1 MSYVNP
7 RLLTLKPYKVAS
19 HKIWSV
25 PAGERSGILK
35 LDWNEATVPPSPK
48 VRQALKDLMEE
59 EDFFHLYPSTFNEEL
74 MRSLSAYTGM
84 PEANIQYFGSSDSLH
99 EYIARA
105 YLGEGKKVL
114 VLWPSY
120 DNFRLTAESTGAKL
134 CYSEMSSDF
143 ELSLQQLRED
153 LEREKPDM
161 AYVCNP
167 NNPTGTL
174 IPSACVEELVNDFRD
189 TVFLLDEAYIE
200 FSGAASSCR
209 LVLHHENLLV
219 TRTLSKA
226 FGLANIRF
234 GYLIASEE
242 NIQAIS
248 RIRNPKNIT
257 TFTQVAA
264 IAALKDTAY
273 MRAYAEEVR
282 SAREIFINGMN
293 REPLKDFFEAFP
305 SCGNFVLLRCRNA
318 GTKQAILKW
327 YEAHNIFVRNVSQ
340 SASLVN
346 CIRVSVGTEDQ
357 MQQVLDVTR
366 LAIEE
371 KII

>member
-1 MSYVNP
+1 MNFVNP
-7 RLLTLKPYKVAS
+7 RLLNLKPYKVAS
-19 HKIWSV
+19 HKIWAV
-25 PAGERSGILK
+25 PAGERSRILK

-48 VRQALKDLMEE
+48 VKEALRNLMDE
-59 EDFFHLYPSTFNEEL
+59 EDFFHLYPSTFNEKL
-74 MRSLSAYTGM
+74 MQALSRYTGM
-84 PEANIQYFGSSDSLH
+84 PEANLQYFGSSDSLH

-120 DNFRLTAESTGAKL
+120 DNFRLTAESSGAVL
-134 CYSEMSSDF
+134 CYSEMNADF
-143 ELSLQQLRED
+143 EFSLKQLRED
-153 LEREKPDM
+153 LAREDPSM
-161 AYVCNP
+161 AYICNP

-174 IPSACVEELVNDFRD
+174 IPSDCVEELIRDFPE
-189 TVFLLDEAYIE
+189 TMFLLDEAYIE

-209 LVLHHENLLV
+209 LVQDHENLLV

-234 GYLIASEE
+234 GYLVASEA

-257 TFTQVAA
+257 TFTQAA
-264 IAALKDTAY
+264 AAAALEDADY
-273 MRAYAEEVR
+273 MRAYAREVM
-282 SAREIFINGMN
+282 SAREIFILGMN
-293 REPLKDFFEAFP
+293 RKPLGDFFEAFP
-305 SCGNFVLLRCRNA
+305 SSGNFVLLRCRDA
-318 GTKQAILKW
+318 AVKEAILKW
-327 YEAHNIFVRNVSQ
+327 YEAHDIFVRNVSQ
-340 SASLVN
+340 SASLAN
-346 CIRVSVGTEDQ
+346 CIRVSIGTEDQ
-357 MQQVLDVTR
+357 MQQVLNVTR

>member
-1 MSYVNP
+1 MSFVNP
-7 RLLTLKPYKVAS
+7 RLLDLKPYKVAS

-25 PAGERSGILK
+25 PAEERSRILK

-48 VRQALKDLMEE
+48 VKQALKDLMEE
-59 EDFFHLYPSTFNEEL
+59 EDFFHLYPSTFNETL
-74 MRSLSAYTGM
+74 MQSLSRYTGM
-84 PEANIQYFGSSDSLH
+84 PAANIQYFGSSDSLH

-120 DNFRLTAESTGAKL
+120 DNFRLTAESSGASL
-134 CYSEMSSDF
+134 CYSEMNADF
-143 ELSLQQLRED
+143 EFSLQKLRED
-153 LEREKPDM
+153 LEREKPAM

-174 IPSACVEELVNDFRD
+174 IPSACVEELVTDFAD
-189 TVFLLDEAYIE
+189 TMFLLDEAYIE
-200 FSGAASSCR
+200 FSGASSSCR
-209 LVLHHENLLV
+209 LVLDHENLLV

-234 GYLIASEE
+234 GYLVASEA
-242 NIQAIS
+242 NIQAVS

-264 IAALKDTAY
+264 AAALDDAAY
-273 MRAYAEEVR
+273 MRAYAKEVM
-282 SAREIFINGMN
+282 SARELFIHGLN
-293 REPLKDFFEAFP
+293 RKPLREFFEPFP
-305 SCGNFVLLRCRNA
+305 SCGNFVLVRCRNA
-318 GTKQAILKW
+318 AMKEAILKW
-327 YEAHNIFVRNVSQ
+327 YESHDIFVRNVSQ
-340 SASLVN
+340 SASLAN
-346 CIRVSVGTEDQ
+346 CIRISIGTEDQ
-357 MQQVLDVTR
+357 MQQVLEVTR

>member
-1 MSYVNP
+1 MSYVDP
-7 RLLTLKPYKVAS
+7 RLLTLKPYTVAS

-25 PAGERSGILK
+25 PACERSRILK

-48 VRQALKDLMEE
+48 VREALKSLMDE

-74 MRSLSAYTGM
+74 MQALSAYTGM
-84 PEANIQYFGSSDSLH
+84 PAANIQYFASSDSLH

-120 DNFRLTAESTGAKL
+120 DNFRLTAESTGAVM
-134 CYSEMSSDF
+134 CYSEMSADF
-143 ELSLQQLRED
+143 ELSLQKLRED
-153 LEREKPDM
+153 LAREKPAM
-161 AYVCNP
+161 AYICNP

-174 IPSACVEELVNDFRD
+174 IPSGCVEELVSAFKD
-189 TVFLLDEAYIE
+189 TLFLLDEAYIE
-200 FSGAASSCR
+200 FSGTSSSGR
-209 LVLHHENLLV
+209 LALEHENILV

-234 GYLIASEE
+234 GYLIASRE

-264 IAALKDTAY
+264 IAALQDADY
-273 MRAYAEEVR
+273 MRAYAKEVM
-282 SAREIFINGMN
+282 SAREIFVSGMN
-293 REPLKDFFEAFP
+293 REPLKDCFEAFP
-305 SCGNFVLLRCRNA
+305 SSGNFVLIRCRNA
-318 GTKQAILKW
+318 RTKAAILKW
-327 YEAHNIFVRNVSQ
+327 YEEHNIFVRNVSQ

-346 CIRVSVGTEDQ
+346 CIRVSVGTEAQ
-357 MQQVLDVTR
+357 MQQVLDVTK
-366 LAIEE
+366 LAIQE

>member
-25 PAGERSGILK
+25 PAEERNRILK

-48 VRQALKDLMEE
+48 VREALWALMEE

-74 MRSLSAYTGM
+74 MQALSAYTGV
-84 PEANIQYFGSSDSLH
+84 PEANLQYFGSSDSLH

-105 YLGEGKKVL
+105 YLGEGRKVL

-120 DNFRLTAESTGAKL
+120 DNFRLTAESTGAAL
-134 CYSEMSSDF
+134 CYSEMNSEF

-153 LEREKPDM
+153 LAREKPDM
-161 AYVCNP
+161 AYICNP

-174 IPSACVEELVNDFRD
+174 ISSASVEELVRDFRD

-209 LVLHHENLLV
+209 LVLDHENLLV

-242 NIQAIS
+242 NIQAVS

-264 IAALKDTAY
+264 VAALKDAAY

-282 SAREIFINGMN
+282 SAREIFVHGMN
-293 REPLKDFFEAFP
+293 SGPLKDRFEAFP
-305 SCGNFVLLRCRNA
+305 SCGNFVLVRCRNA
-318 GTKQAILKW
+318 EIKEKILKW

-340 SASLVN
+340 SASLAN
-346 CIRVSVGTEDQ
+346 CIRVSVGTEAQ
-357 MQQVLDVTR
+357 MQQVLETTK
-366 LAIEE
+366 LAIAE